1 MTDINEKYVYESE
14 VTKDVKDRKIV
25 RSYDKAVVDE
35 AFTINEL
42 EAKIARIVKNKTD
55 TIANLDA
62 EIAKFQEKIDEATEA
77 LAVVVK

>member
-1 MTDINEKYVYESE
+1 MDTNEKYVYESE

-25 RSYDKAVVDE
+25 RSYDKAVVDD

-55 TIANLDA
+55 TIASLDA

-77 LAVVVK
+77 LTEK

>member
-1 MTDINEKYVYESE
+1 MDTNETYVYESE

-42 EAKIARIVKNKTD
+42 EAKIVRIVKNKTD
-55 TIANLDA
+55 TIASLDA
-62 EIAKFQEKIDEATEA
+62 DIAKVQAKIDEATVA
-77 LAVVVK
+77 LTVVVK

>member
-1 MTDINEKYVYESE
+1 MDTNETYVYESE

-25 RSYDKAVVDE
+25 RSYDKAVVDD

-55 TIANLDA
+55 TITSLDA

>member
-1 MTDINEKYVYESE
+1 MDTNETYVYESE

-42 EAKIARIVKNKTD
+42 EAKIVRIEQNKTD
-55 TIANLDA
+55 TIASLDA
-62 EIAKFQEKIDEATEA
+62 DIAKVQEKIDEATVA
-77 LAVVVK
+77 LTVK

>member
-1 MTDINEKYVYESE
+1 MDTNEKYVYESE

-55 TIANLDA
+55 TIASLDA

-77 LAVVVK
+77 LTEK

>member
-1 MTDINEKYVYESE
+1 MDTNEKYVYESE

-25 RSYDKAVVDE
+25 RSYDKAVVE
-35 AFTINEL
+35 ESFTINEL

-55 TIANLDA
+55 TIASLDA

-77 LAVVVK
+77 LTVVVK

>member
-55 TIANLDA
+55 TIASLDA
-62 EIAKFQEKIDEATEA
+62 EIAKFQEKIDEATVA
-77 LAVVVK
+77 LTVVVK